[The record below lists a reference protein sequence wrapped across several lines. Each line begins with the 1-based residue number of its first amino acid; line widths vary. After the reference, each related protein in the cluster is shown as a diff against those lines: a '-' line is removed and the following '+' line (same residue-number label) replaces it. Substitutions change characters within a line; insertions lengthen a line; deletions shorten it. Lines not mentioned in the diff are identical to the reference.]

1 LQILIL
7 AKKPPSPTSA
17 KPPTKD
23 KKSSKSGAKT
33 STAAVGVT
41 HKMIAENRKARHRFE
56 ILDSVECGLM
66 LRGSEVKS
74 LRDGKCSLDEA
85 YGRVSSGELWLIQCD
100 IPEYKPATLW
110 NHEPTRPRKM
120 LLHRREFLRL
130 SGKASERGLTLVP
143 LKLYFNDRGVA
154 KCVIGLCKGLK
165 VHDKREVMKAKEAK
179 RDIDRAMK
187 RK

>member
-1 LQILIL
+1 
-7 AKKPPSPTSA
+7 
-17 KPPTKD
+17 
-23 KKSSKSGAKT
+23 
-33 STAAVGVT
+33 
-41 HKMIAENRKARHRFE
+41 
-56 ILDSVECGLM
+56 M

-85 YGRVSSGELWLIQCD
+85 YGRVVSGELWLIQCD

-120 LLHRREFLRL
+120 LLHRREFLKL
-130 SGKASERGLTLVP
+130 SGKASEKGLTLVP

-165 VHDKREVMKAKEAK
+165 VHDKREVLKQKEAK
-179 RDIDRAMK
+179 REIDRAMK